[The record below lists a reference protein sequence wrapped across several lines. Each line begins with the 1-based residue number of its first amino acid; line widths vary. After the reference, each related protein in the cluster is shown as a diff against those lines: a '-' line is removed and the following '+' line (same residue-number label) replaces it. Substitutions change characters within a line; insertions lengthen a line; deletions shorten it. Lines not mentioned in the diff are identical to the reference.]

1 MACFYYSIFIF
12 NIMNNTIIAAVVV
25 SLLVGSGVGYSIA
38 RYQTPS
44 SVAHPGASDPAPTVA
59 VSGEHTMN
67 SSMASMLDDLKKRSG
82 EERDVAFLEGMIVH
96 HQGAIEMA
104 KVVSQSTKRPELKQ
118 MAENIISAQ
127 TTEITTMQEWLKV
140 WFGR

>member
-1 MACFYYSIFIF
+1 
-12 NIMNNTIIAAVVV
+12 MNNTIIGAVIV
-25 SLLVGSGVGYSIA
+25 SLLVGGGGGYGIA
-38 RYQTPS
+38 KYQAPAETM
-44 SVAHPGASDPAPTVA
+44 HPGASDPAPTAAA

-118 MAENIISAQ
+118 MAEVIISAQ
-127 TTEITTMQEWLKV
+127 TTEIATMQDWLKV